1 MERLKYAGIGLS
13 EYLEL
18 LKKAVEEWLE
28 YESPNST
35 IQNILPGLDPEA
47 LTSSDEPPEQP
58 FLLGLLRRSRS
69 LQVPVLDRSAINMP
83 YVFQLEIDA
92 VIEAETEYTKRKMVN
107 LKLAVGD
114 GS

>member
-18 LKKAVEEWLE
+18 LKGAVEEWLE
-28 YESPNST
+28 YESPSGNV
-35 IQNILPGLDPEA
+35 QGVLPGLDPEA
-47 LTSSDEPPEQP
+47 LNTSDERPEQP

-69 LQVPVLDRSAINMP
+69 LQVPILDRSAMNMP
-83 YVFQLEIDA
+83 YVLQLEIDA
-92 VIEAETEYTKRKMVN
+92 VIEAESEYTNRKIVN
-107 LKLAVGD
+107 LKLAVGN